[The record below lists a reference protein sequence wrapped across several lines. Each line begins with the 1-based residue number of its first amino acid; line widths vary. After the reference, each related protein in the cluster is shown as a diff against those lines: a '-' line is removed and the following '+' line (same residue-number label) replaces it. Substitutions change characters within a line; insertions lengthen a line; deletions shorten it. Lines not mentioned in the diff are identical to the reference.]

1 MFKSK
6 KIKLSEL
13 ESKELE
19 LKSLELSIKNQMK
32 ELEETIKVAKEYLN
46 LCGYSEQEIER
57 LRIKNR
63 LKVIECNKKIRR

>member
-32 ELEETIKVAKEYLN
+32 ELLSVQMI
-46 LCGYSEQEIER
+46 GI
-57 LRIKNR
+57 
-63 LKVIECNKKIRR
+63 

>member
-6 KIKLSEL
+6 KIRLSEL

-32 ELEETIKVAKEYLN
+32 ELEETIRVAKEYLT

-63 LKVIECNKKIRR
+63 LKVIECNEKIRR

>member
-32 ELEETIKVAKEYLN
+32 ELLSVQMTGI
-46 LCGYSEQEIER
+46 
-57 LRIKNR
+57 
-63 LKVIECNKKIRR
+63 